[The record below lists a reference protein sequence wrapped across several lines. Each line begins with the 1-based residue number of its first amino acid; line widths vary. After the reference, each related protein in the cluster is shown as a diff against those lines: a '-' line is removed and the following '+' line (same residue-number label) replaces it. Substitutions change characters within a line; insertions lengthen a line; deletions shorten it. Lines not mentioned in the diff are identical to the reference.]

1 MSGLTL
7 SQIGPIGNLNIDISS
22 IEGITVKGRK
32 KKKVK
37 SSKSSVIVRGGS
49 QQSGPCPMP
58 ADLARAYQSDRKIAM
73 DLFQSI
79 GGDKEVAYTI
89 FRNNSHGNL
98 ETYFEIGN
106 GASMFGPG
114 SVNPTA
120 QRPGLTPVMAAHIHD
135 APTGSCGL
143 LCWAPRGASPGDM
156 ATSSQYTN
164 ITFVLNQKVNGKWED
179 SCF

>member
-1 MSGLTL
+1 
-7 SQIGPIGNLNIDISS
+7 
-22 IEGITVKGRK
+22 
-32 KKKVK
+32 
-37 SSKSSVIVRGGS
+37 
-49 QQSGPCPMP
+49 MP

-120 QRPGLTPVMAAHIHD
+120 QRPGLTPVLAAHIHD

-143 LCWAPRGASPGDM
+143 LCWAPRGGITRRQGDFF
-156 ATSSQYTN
+156 AISQYY
-164 ITFVLNQKVNGKWED
+164 VCAKSEGEWKVGG
-179 SCF
+179 